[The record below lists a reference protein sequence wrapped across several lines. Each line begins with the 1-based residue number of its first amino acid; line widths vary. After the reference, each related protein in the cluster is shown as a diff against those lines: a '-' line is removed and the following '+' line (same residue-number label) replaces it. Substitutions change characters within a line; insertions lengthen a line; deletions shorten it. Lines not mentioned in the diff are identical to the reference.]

1 MPATDPR
8 LLAATL
14 EEIQLDLELDH
25 HVRGEEPWECP
36 DCGGW
41 SYRPFCPLCLK
52 GPKAVS
58 AIGKLMERE
67 QAGEQIDWREYER
80 ALYGDKVAQE
90 PGPDG
95 SGGTGRR
102 PDQG

>member
-8 LLAATL
+8 LHAATL

-25 HVRGEEPWECP
+25 HVRGDEPWECTP
-36 DCGGW
+36 CEAW
-41 SYRPFCPLCLK
+41 TYRPFCPVCLK
-52 GPKAVS
+52 GPVAQSAV
-58 AIGKLMERE
+58 GKLMERE
-67 QAGEQIDWREYER
+67 AAGETIPWAEYER

-90 PGPDG
+90 TDGP
-95 SGGTGRR
+95 GRR